1 MLRQLVSKVQ
11 DVDLISPLAHIAE
24 EAFNGV
30 RGLNVSVHGL
40 ASTRKMSRGVLR
52 DVSELRPREATK
64 RVEHFCPHSSGC

>member
-52 DVSELRPREATK
+52 PPSGLALLRDSARHTWLEK
-64 RVEHFCPHSSGC
+64 RPIG